1 MLPFLLL
8 PTSGMTFSL
17 METGNAQS
25 QSQVL
30 SQLGMRPTGGGSP
43 AGAAAGGLAV
53 PGTGWAVPPAG
64 GAGGTAPTR
73 MSNPNFNSIFQPY
86 LDTCKSLKD
95 KIVEGT
101 LPPLPSSKGFSGN
114 MCLAYH
120 TKGTC
125 MSNCHCVLD
134 HVLYTTA
141 DYQPLLTWCVSH
153 FQAA

>member
-64 GAGGTAPTR
+64 GAGGNGTHKDVEPQLQLDLPT
-73 MSNPNFNSIFQPY
+73 
-86 LDTCKSLKD
+86 
-95 KIVEGT
+95 
-101 LPPLPSSKGFSGN
+101 
-114 MCLAYH
+114 
-120 TKGTC
+120 
-125 MSNCHCVLD
+125 
-134 HVLYTTA
+134 
-141 DYQPLLTWCVSH
+141 LL
-153 FQAA
+153 